1 MANGVSGVKPP
12 ALFKKGETALEQP
25 GRTMLDKIWDQH
37 VIFRVS
43 DDTDLL
49 HVDRHLLH
57 DLGGS
62 RGLLDLKSRDLKV
75 HSPELTFAT
84 PDHAISSAPGRAGT
98 SKIGLELLASLRTE
112 TSASGIQLFDVD
124 EPGQGIVHVIG
135 PELGLSLPGS
145 LIVCGDSHTCTHGG
159 LGALAFGIG
168 SSELTHVLATQT
180 LIQRRPKTMRVKFEG
195 KLPLGVTAK
204 DMILAL
210 IGHAGVAAGT
220 GYAVEY
226 AGSAIRDL
234 PVEGRFTICNLSIE
248 FGAKMGMVAP
258 DDKTYQYVK
267 GRRYAPEGAMWER
280 ALKAWKQLPSDANAV
295 FDKEITIDVTKIK
308 PQVTWGISPEHVIGV
323 DGNIPERRHPRGPR
337 GDGARRHLV
346 RLGTGF
352 HGHGPLQ
359 QRQDLPLLHR
369 PQQEH
374 GGAASGEP
382 RTRCS
387 GASRSALGGLP
398 QGAEH
403 GHTAS
408 DAGGGVG
415 PSKSSISRRGGG
427 THTPADSPRSARIP
441 RERAQSG
448 SDAMAPR
455 RGDRASNSPRA
466 ISTTIAADPDL
477 PLGAHLEIQRRR
489 ALGRNSPC
497 ATDLEAAAGW
507 AHREAPSAE
516 IRRRRAGRRVL
527 EDAMLLALG

>member
-1 MANGVSGVKPP
+1 
-12 ALFKKGETALEQP
+12 
-25 GRTMLDKIWDQH
+25 MLDKIWDQH

-98 SKIGLELLASLRTE
+98 SKIGLELLGSLRTE

-180 LIQRRPKTMRVKFEG
+180 LIHRRPKTMRVKFEG

-226 AGSAIRDL
+226 AGSAIHDL

-323 DGNIPERRHPRGPR
+323 DGNIPDPATVEDP
-337 GDGARRHLV
+337 ARRAALETALDYMGLKAGAPIAGTPV
-346 RLGTGF
+346 DWVFIGSCTNSRLS
-352 HGHGPLQ
+352 
-359 QRQDLPLLHR
+359 DLR
-369 PQQEH
+369 
-374 GGAASGEP
+374 
-382 RTRCS
+382 
-387 GASRSALGGLP
+387 
-398 QGAEH
+398 
-403 GHTAS
+403 
-408 DAGGGVG
+408 
-415 PSKSSISRRGGG
+415 
-427 THTPADSPRSARIP
+427 
-441 RERAQSG
+441 
-448 SDAMAPR
+448 
-455 RGDRASNSPRA
+455 
-466 ISTTIAADPDL
+466 
-477 PLGAHLEIQRRR
+477 
-489 ALGRNSPC
+489 
-497 ATDLEAAAGW
+497 AAAEVARGRKVAPGVRAW
-507 AHREAPSAE
+507 VVPGSETVKRDAVAEGLDKVFTEAGFEWREPGCSMCLAANGEVVTPGQRSVSTSNRNFIGRQGPQARTHLASPASAAAAA
-516 IRRRRAGRRVL
+516 IAGAIADVRTMER
-527 EDAMLLALG
+527 